1 MSVESKNE
9 TLQILGAGFG
19 RTGTTSLKEALD
31 ILGFKCYHMREVF
44 KSPGNAHAYLWIKAF
59 EGNLT
64 NYDLIFN
71 SKPGEV
77 KPYVASVD
85 WPSTAVWEDLMEK
98 YPNAK
103 IILTLRDGEN
113 WYKR

>member
-1 MSVESKNE
+1 MSADSKNE
-9 TLQILGAGFG
+9 TLKIMGAGFA
-19 RTGTTSLKEALD
+19 RTGTTSLTEALD
-31 ILGFKCYHMREVF
+31 ILGFKCYNMHEVI
-44 KSPGNAHAYLWIKAF
+44 KHHKNTHPNLWIKAF

-64 NYDLIFN
+64 DYDLIFD

-77 KPYVASVD
+77 KPYTATVF
-85 WPSTAVWEDLMEK
+85 WPSIAVWKDLMEK

-103 IILTLRDGEN
+103 IILTLRDGES